1 MSNIIRQLCGSTE
14 ADARMIQR
22 SMARLTRAVRD
33 SQPQATPQLSMP
45 QRPAVPGGIQP
56 VFVINQ
62 PTIRS
67 IR

>member
-33 SQPQATPQLSMP
+33 SQQQQATPQLSMP

-62 PTIRS
+62 PIRGF
-67 IR
+67 R